1 MKKHLLK
8 LTLLTL
14 ATALLVVPSLRAQD
28 STTTTPAPAPAPAPS
43 APADS
48 STPADSS
55 APVHKKHGAGLPVKG
70 KIAEIDTTANTI
82 TIGKLTLNITEKTK
96 IRKNGAVSSISDLAV
111 GDAAVG
117 YYRKSADGKLNLV
130 SLRIGAKKA
139 ASTN

>member
-28 STTTTPAPAPAPAPS
+28 STTTTPAPAPAPS